1 MKEPIGHIAVIRPR
15 GSALILTVVLTSLL
29 AIVGVLFM
37 MAARIDKMSATA
49 TTENRELSCA
59 VDTLL
64 TRIDRELVLDIPL
77 VAPNQEYYDFP
88 DANNL
93 WLADLEPYES
103 GGNYYWGQITNL
115 VGSSM
120 VRSRN
125 VAIRAVGERDA
136 IDPNLRTN
144 ARGTTADADGDGVG
158 DSRWF
163 RIPGI
168 MTSKGKPFYAAVRI
182 IDNGGMLNVNTGFRP
197 DPNESVIPAGSP
209 LQINVLGLTGP
220 VGSEHSVSDEM
231 KLLAAR
237 ANRGADS
244 VATTDLPRYERD
256 VIWHYLDVQNPDANH
271 PSPYT
276 PFDIS
281 DELELRYRYLLN
293 QDKTDTRIEACGRFT
308 PSTILSRPVDA
319 NSEVKTWFPRAAD
332 GTATSY
338 AYRHVATT
346 YNMDRIITPQH
357 LSLKDGTHRG
367 KMVNVNTTDEETL
380 LAAVTAALLETEPNA
395 VSAEIDQTAAQ
406 ITANLRDYIDDDD
419 EVTVIGGGGGSL
431 TSAYYGFERPC
442 IYISELACRQV
453 KDNSGT
459 VHSSFAIEL
468 YKPYF
473 EDRDPKPDEW
483 SLKIHNPSDGKDFEV
498 PLMWTGSR
506 RFHVVLAEDA
516 AAPLSEGHLVF
527 TDANEPVDTMPL
539 YAYNRADY
547 ALEPQTVDPTAFRFE
562 EGATISLRRAVS
574 NGAYLMGVDLVK
586 VPEGWM
592 AVDDTARSI
601 QRDISPHKCVR
612 RLWATGEQ
620 VSTPA
625 LGNSVGQFVDVEHPG
640 FLQAHPANR
649 PLTSIGELGM
659 IFRENA
665 YGVSEGALGADAL
678 IDLANPLY
686 SRLFN
691 YLTVVDPARYPWLNR
706 METRVMGRI
715 NINTA
720 PAFVLAQLPWMTYV
734 ARPED
739 NTRPTPAARVLYAAG
754 EIVKHRSAHGPYRS
768 TADLMRVAAMRALGS
783 DELDNARTDT
793 PMGPDPT
800 PDEARDDFEERDAIF
815 ARISDLVTVRSDVF
829 TAYILVRIG
838 ETGPQKRVIA
848 IFDRSQVGSTGDRVR
863 VIALHPMPDPR

>member
-1 MKEPIGHIAVIRPR
+1 MKEPIRHIAVIRPR

-29 AIVGVLFM
+29 AIVGVLFV
-37 MAARIDKMSATA
+37 MAARIDKMSTTAAT
-49 TTENRELSCA
+49 ESRELGCA
-59 VDTLL
+59 IDTLL
-64 TRIDRELVLDIPL
+64 MRIDRELVMDVPI
-77 VAPNQEYYDFP
+77 VTSDQEYYEFP
-88 DANNL
+88 DANNS

-103 GGNYYWGQITNL
+103 NGNYYWSQISNL

-120 VRSRN
+120 IRSN
-125 VAIRAVGERDA
+125 DVAIRAVGERDA
-136 IDPNLRTN
+136 IDPNLKANPRV
-144 ARGTTADADGDGVG
+144 TTADADGDGVG
-158 DSRWF
+158 DAQWF
-163 RIPGI
+163 RVPGI

-182 IDNGGMLNVNTGFRP
+182 IDNGGMLNVNTGFRL

-209 LQINVLGLTGP
+209 LQINILGLTGL
-220 VGSEHSVSDEM
+220 VGSEPNVSDEM
-231 KLLAAR
+231 KLLETR

-244 VATTDLPRYERD
+244 VATTNLPRYEEE
-256 VIWHYLDVQNPDANH
+256 VIWHYLDVKNPDANH

-281 DELELRYRYLLN
+281 DELELRYRYLLD
-293 QDKTDTRIEACGRFT
+293 QDKTDTRVEACGRFT
-308 PSTILSRPVDA
+308 PPSILSRPVDA

-332 GTATSY
+332 GTKTSY

-346 YNMDRIITPQH
+346 YNMDRIITPEP
-357 LSLKDGTHRG
+357 LSLEDGTQRS

-380 LAAVTAALLETEPNA
+380 RTAVVAALKETDPNA
-395 VSAEIDQTAAQ
+395 DPAEIAQTAAQ

-419 EVTVIGGGGGSL
+419 EVTVIGGLS
-431 TSAYYGFERPC
+431 SPYYGFEQPC

-453 KDNSGT
+453 EDDSGT
-459 VHSSFAIEL
+459 VHSSFAVEL

-483 SLKIHNPSDGKDFEV
+483 SLRVHNPSDGTDFEL
-498 PLMWTGSR
+498 PLTWTGSR

-516 AAPLSEGHLVF
+516 EAPLAEGHLVF
-527 TDANEPVDTMPL
+527 IDANEPVDTMPL

-547 ALEPQTVDPTAFRFE
+547 VLEPQTVDPSAFRFE
-562 EGATISLRRAVS
+562 EGATISLRRTVS
-574 NGAYLMGVDLVK
+574 GGASLTTVDLVR

-601 QRDISPHKCVR
+601 QRDISPHKCIR

-620 VSTPA
+620 ISTPA
-625 LGNSVGQFVDVEHPG
+625 LGNSVQQFVDAERPG

-659 IFRENA
+659 VFRKNA
-665 YGVSEGALGADAL
+665 YSISEGTLAADAL

-691 YLTVVDPARYPWLNR
+691 YLTVIDPSRYPWLNST
-706 METRVMGRI
+706 ETRIMGRI
-715 NINTA
+715 NVNTA
-720 PAFVLAQLPWMTYV
+720 PAFVLAQLPWMSYA

-739 NTRPTPAARVLYAAG
+739 NTRPRPADRVLYAAG
-754 EIVKHRSAHGPYRS
+754 EIVKHRSDHGPYQS
-768 TADLMRVAAMRALGS
+768 TGDLMQVAAMRSLGS
-783 DELDNARTDT
+783 DELDNARNDT

-800 PDEARDDFEERDAIF
+800 PDAARDDFEERDALF
-815 ARISDLVTVRSDVF
+815 ARISDLVSVRSDVF

-838 ETGPQKRVIA
+838 ETGPQKRIIA
-848 IFDRSQVGSTGDRVR
+848 IFDRSQVDLTHDKARIV
-863 VIALHPMPDPR
+863 ALHPMPDPR

>member
-1 MKEPIGHIAVIRPR
+1 MKEPIGHIAVMRPR

-37 MAARIDKMSATA
+37 MAARVDKMSATA
-49 TTENRELSCA
+49 TTENRELTCA
-59 VDTLL
+59 IDTVL
-64 TRIDRELVLDIPL
+64 TRIDRELTLDVPL

-88 DANNL
+88 DANNP

-115 VGSSM
+115 VGASM
-120 VRSRN
+120 VRSRD

-136 IDPNLRTN
+136 IDPNLQANTRV
-144 ARGTTADADGDGVG
+144 TTADADGDGVG
-158 DSRWF
+158 DAQWF
-163 RIPGI
+163 RVPGV

-182 IDNGGMLNVNTGFRP
+182 VDNGGMLNVNTGFRL
-197 DPNESVIPAGSP
+197 DPNETVIPAGSP
-209 LQINVLGLTGP
+209 LQINVLGLTGL
-220 VGSEHSVSDEM
+220 VGTEPNVTDEM
-231 KLLAAR
+231 RLLSAR

-244 VATTDLPRYERD
+244 AATTNLPRYEQE
-256 VIWHYLDVQNPDANH
+256 VIWRYLDAANPDANH

-281 DELELRYRYLLN
+281 DELELRYRYLLD
-293 QDKTDTRIEACGRFT
+293 QDRTDTRIEACGRFT
-308 PSTILSRPVDA
+308 PPSILSRPVDA

-346 YNMDRIITPQH
+346 YNMDRIITPEL
-357 LSLKDGTHRG
+357 LSLEDGTKQG
-367 KMVNVNTTDEETL
+367 KMANVNTTDEETL
-380 LAAVTAALLETEPNA
+380 RTAVTAALKETDPNA
-395 VSAEIDQTAAQ
+395 DPAEIAQTAAQ

-419 EVTVIGGGGGSL
+419 EVTVIGGLS
-431 TSAYYGFERPC
+431 SPYYGFEQPC

-453 KDNSGT
+453 EDDSGT
-459 VHSSFAIEL
+459 VHSSFAIEV

-473 EDRDPKPDEW
+473 EDRDPETDEW
-483 SLKIHNPSDGKDFEV
+483 SLKVHNPTDGTDFEL
-498 PLMWTGSR
+498 PLTWTGSR

-516 AAPLSEGHLVF
+516 AAPLAEGYLVF

-547 ALEPQTVDPTAFRFE
+547 ALEPQSVDPSAFRFE
-562 EGATISLRRAVS
+562 EGATISLRRAVAG
-574 NGAYLMGVDLVK
+574 GANLTTVDFVK

-601 QRDISPHKCVR
+601 QRDVSPHRCIR
-612 RLWATGEQ
+612 RLWATTEQ
-620 VSTPA
+620 ISTPA
-625 LGNSVGQFVDVEHPG
+625 LGNSVGQFVDAQRPG

-649 PLTSIGELGM
+649 PLTTIGELGM
-659 IFRENA
+659 VFHKNA
-665 YGVSEGALGADAL
+665 YSMSEGTLAAEAL

-691 YLTVVDPARYPWLNR
+691 YLTVIDPARYPWLNR

-715 NINTA
+715 NVNTA

-739 NTRPTPAARVLYAAG
+739 NTRPRPADRVLYAAG
-754 EIVKHRSAHGPYRS
+754 EIVERRSEHGPYRS
-768 TADLMRVAAMRALGS
+768 TADLMQVAAMRSLGF

-793 PMGPDPT
+793 PQGPDPT
-800 PDEARDDFEERDAIF
+800 PDAARDDFEERDAIF

-848 IFDRSQVGSTGDRVR
+848 ILDRSQVESTGDRVR
-863 VIALHPMPDPR
+863 IFALHPMPDPR